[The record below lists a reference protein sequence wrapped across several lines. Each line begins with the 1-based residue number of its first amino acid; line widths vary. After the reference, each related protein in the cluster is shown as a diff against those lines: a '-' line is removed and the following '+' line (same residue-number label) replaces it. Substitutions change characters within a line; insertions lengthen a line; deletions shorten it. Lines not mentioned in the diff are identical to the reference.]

1 MSLFNIFNIAGS
13 ALSAQSVRLNV
24 VASNLANADSAAS
37 STGQTYRA
45 RIPVFS
51 AVMSRYG
58 DGLATGVRVAGIVQS
73 QAPLRSRYA
82 PGNPLADKNGYIHL
96 PNVSVIEQMADMISA
111 SRTYQDNVQVL
122 NTSKQLLLNTLRLG
136 Q

>member
-1 MSLFNIFNIAGS
+1 
-13 ALSAQSVRLNV
+13 
-24 VASNLANADSAAS
+24 
-37 STGQTYRA
+37 
-45 RIPVFS
+45 
-51 AVMSRYG
+51 MSRYG

>member
-1 MSLFNIFNIAGS
+1 MSLFNIFGVAGS
-13 ALSAQSVRLNV
+13 AMSAQSVRLNV

-37 STGQTYRA
+37 STDQTYRA

-51 AVMSRYG
+51 AVMTRFG
-58 DGLATGVRVAGIVQS
+58 DPTAVGVRVAGVVQS
-73 QAPLRSRYA
+73 DAPLRSRYA

-96 PNVSVIEQMADMISA
+96 PNVNVIEQMADMISA

>member
-1 MSLFNIFNIAGS
+1 MSLLNVFNVAGS
-13 ALSAQSVRLNV
+13 AMSAQSVRLNV

-45 RIPVFS
+45 RMPVFS
-51 AVMSRYG
+51 AVYSPDG
-58 DGLATGVRVAGIVQS
+58 DGSAVGVRVAGIVQS
-73 QAPLRSRYA
+73 QAPLRSRYS

-96 PNVSVIEQMADMISA
+96 PNVNTIEQMADMISA